1 MVASWPWSINLE
13 NSPLASV
20 RSSSSDVRYSGPE
33 PSKFSVIFSTREL
46 CPVREFRTLS
56 VFLLFCFFFFRDS
69 FSEILF
75 WGLFVCCFNFS
86 GFWRPLEVSAIS
98 SYSSSKTISF
108 PELSYFSSPG
118 AMSTAISSR
127 ISVLVSSES
136 ERPRFGAI

>member
-20 RSSSSDVRYSGPE
+20 RSSSSDVRDSCPE

-46 CPVREFRTLS
+46 CPVGEFSAAS
-56 VFLLFCFFFFRDS
+56 VFLLFGFFFFRDS

-98 SYSSSKTISF
+98 SYSSSKTILL
-108 PELSYFSSPG
+108 PELSNVSSSG
-118 AMSTAISSR
+118 STSTAISSR
-127 ISVLVSSES
+127 IGFLVSSES